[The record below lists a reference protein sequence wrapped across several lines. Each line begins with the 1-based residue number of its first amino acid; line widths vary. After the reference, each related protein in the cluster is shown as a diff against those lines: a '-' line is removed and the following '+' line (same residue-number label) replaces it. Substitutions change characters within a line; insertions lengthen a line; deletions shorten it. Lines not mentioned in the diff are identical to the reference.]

1 MVVGD
6 YAARARPH
14 DHKSVFE
21 CPIDAALP
29 DFRALDDA

>member
-6 YAARARPH
+6 YAARAGPH

-21 CPIDAALP
+21 CRADAVLP